1 MRIAFYSSKGYERV
15 AFDTANIQHGHALAY
30 LDLRLDEAT
39 TPLAAGFPAVCAFV
53 NDRLSADV
61 LGALAS
67 GGTRIIALRSAGY
80 NHVDLAAAKAHGL
93 TICRVPA
100 YSPHAVA
107 EHTLALILTLN
118 RKTHRAFNRVREGN
132 FALDGLI
139 GFDLHG
145 KTVGVIG
152 TGAIGTV
159 VCQILRGFG
168 CRVLAHDPV
177 PNPASGAEYVSL
189 ADLLAASDIVTLHC
203 PLNSQTRHL
212 IDKAA
217 LAQMKPG
224 AMLVNAGRGALIDT
238 PALIAALK
246 GNRLGAVGLD
256 VYEEEEGMFFADHSA
271 EGVRDDQLARLLS
284 FPNVLI
290 TGHQAFLTHEALA
303 AIADTTLA
311 NIGRFERGEPCPN
324 RVG

>member
-15 AFDTANIQHGHALAY
+15 AFDTANIQYGHALTY

-61 LGALAS
+61 LGALAA

-80 NHVDLAAAKAHGL
+80 NHVDVAAAKAHGL